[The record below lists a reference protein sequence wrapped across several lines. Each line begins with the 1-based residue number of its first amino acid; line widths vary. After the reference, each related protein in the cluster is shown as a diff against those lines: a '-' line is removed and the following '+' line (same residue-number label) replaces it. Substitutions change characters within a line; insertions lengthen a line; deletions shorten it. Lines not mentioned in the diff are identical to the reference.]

1 MCYRTK
7 FGVGRLIRLGVIRG
21 PQCFLD
27 VWLLSSDTP
36 SVSPCVYSHFPKW
49 RGTCPPVPSDSG
61 TTGCTG
67 LLHYCTCGLEAS
79 NDAQYVRVAHGND
92 QQYLLLRGVM
102 RKRGHCCR
110 PVSVRPE
117 VRLSDTL
124 VYCIQTAEDIVKLF
138 SRPGTPIIPVF
149 LDPER
154 RYPIPRGTPS
164 SGTQKRWGGKIL
176 RFSSEIGVY
185 LGNGTG

>member
-1 MCYRTK
+1 
-7 FGVGRLIRLGVIRG
+7 V
-21 PQCFLD
+21 P
-27 VWLLSSDTP
+27 
-36 SVSPCVYSHFPKW
+36 
-49 RGTCPPVPSDSG
+49 PPVPSDSG

-149 LDPER
+149 WIPSADTRFPGEPLHRGHKRDGVGKSCDFRLKSAYISETVRDRLMVTMER
-154 RYPIPRGTPS
+154 
-164 SGTQKRWGGKIL
+164 
-176 RFSSEIGVY
+176 
-185 LGNGTG
+185 